1 MFAWIVTIDQLPQ
14 SNDVV
19 PLSVIHPYRGADDV
33 EILLRLFA
41 QVIAQLHLPVHHRQ
55 GQVVPQEGA
64 QAILEQDQAPPG
76 PGFELDAVSIN
87 SLCCLPAKCSI
98 KMLE

>member
-1 MFAWIVTIDQLPQ
+1 M
-14 SNDVV
+14 
-19 PLSVIHPYRGADDV
+19 

-64 QAILEQDQAPPG
+64 QAILEQDQAPSG

-87 SLCCLPAKCSI
+87 SLGCLPANVPSKCWNNLP
-98 KMLE
+98 KND